1 MNNKKNNM
9 LDMEKLVNDFFN
21 EPKEKYLMKIFEN
34 GQKTL
39 ENSEK
44 ILNYIDEM
52 NDRIY
57 DLEELLQD

>member
-9 LDMEKLVNDFFN
+9 LDMEKLVKDFFN

>member
-21 EPKEKYLMKIFEN
+21 EPKEKYLIKIFEN